1 VPQPLR
7 ILVLSYETPAFP
19 AGGGPARQH
28 ALLRCLARRHVI
40 RVVSTGGEPSLG
52 RPPEDVELRLVAP
65 APAGAAV
72 PASWLARNA
81 GHYLGGRPWVHVA
94 AAHHERALAAVL
106 PEELRAFAP
115 DVVVVEHGE
124 LGALL
129 RRVGD
134 RPRVLVLH
142 NVLTSVQRQ
151 RVAQAHGL
159 WARGKELGDLGIAA
173 AWERADLRRAT
184 RVVTTTEH
192 DAALAR
198 RLGGRRVAVDVV
210 PNCVDSAYWARPAG
224 AVREPALLAMTASFH
239 YPPNRAAAVELVEQ
253 VLPAV
258 RARVP
263 RATLRLVGQ
272 GMPGD
277 LAARLRATEGVE
289 VTGPV
294 DDVRPHLWA
303 ASVALAPLRLGSG
316 SPIKVLEA
324 LSAGVPVVSTQRVAQ
339 ALGLAA
345 GEGVVAAGTPQ
356 AIAAQVAALLAD
368 PARAAQVA
376 ERGRAAV
383 VARYDREVAAA
394 ALERTLCAAAGGGRG

>member
-1 VPQPLR
+1 MPQPLR

-28 ALLRCLARRHVI
+28 ALLSCLARRHTT
-40 RVVSTGGEPSLG
+40 RVVSTGGEPLLG
-52 RPPEDVELRLVAP
+52 RPPQGVELRLVE
-65 APAGAAV
+65 PAGAEAAV
-72 PASWLARNA
+72 PPSWLARNA

-94 AAHHERALAAVL
+94 AAHHARALAAVL
-106 PEELRAFAP
+106 PQELRTFAP

-129 RRVGD
+129 RAVGE
-134 RPRVLVLH
+134 RPRLLVLH
-142 NVLTSVQRQ
+142 NILASVQRQ
-151 RVAQAHGL
+151 KIAQADGL
-159 WARGKELGDLGIAA
+159 WARGKELGDLAIAA
-173 AWERADLRRAT
+173 AWERADIRRAT
-184 RVVTTTEH
+184 RVITTTEH

-210 PNCVDSAYWARPAG
+210 PNCVDAAHWARPAG
-224 AVREPALLAMTASFH
+224 AVRDPALLVMTASFH
-239 YPPNRAAAVELVEQ
+239 YPPNQAAAAELVEH

-263 RATLRLVGQ
+263 EATLRLVGQ
-272 GMPGD
+272 GMPDD
-277 LAARLRATEGVE
+277 LAARLRAAEGVE
-289 VTGPV
+289 VTGAV

-303 ASVALAPLRLGSG
+303 ASLALAPLRLGSG

-324 LSAGVPVVSTQRVAQ
+324 LSAGAPVVSTQRVAQ
-339 ALGLAA
+339 ALGLAV

-356 AIAAQVAALLAD
+356 DIAAQVASLLDD
-368 PARAAQVA
+368 PARAAQIA

-394 ALERTLCAAAGGGRG
+394 ALERSLCAAAGGRR